1 MTAHKHLLEHRS
13 WQKMIERCTK
23 ANIPAW
29 KYYGGRGIVVCDRW
43 RNSFKAFLADMGP
56 KPYPNFTIDRIDT
69 DGNYEPG
76 NCRWATRLEQAATR
90 RRMPRAC
97 WCCGKTYAAFGLQK
111 YCPSACQWKSSLRRR
126 AVDRARARRKAASL
140 QKGDCI

>member
-1 MTAHKHLLEHRS
+1 VQHESKQQMTAHKHLLEYRS

-56 KPYPNFTIDRIDT
+56 KPIPQFYNRPH
-69 DGNYEPG
+69 
-76 NCRWATRLEQAATR
+76 
-90 RRMPRAC
+90 
-97 WCCGKTYAAFGLQK
+97 
-111 YCPSACQWKSSLRRR
+111 
-126 AVDRARARRKAASL
+126 
-140 QKGDCI
+140 